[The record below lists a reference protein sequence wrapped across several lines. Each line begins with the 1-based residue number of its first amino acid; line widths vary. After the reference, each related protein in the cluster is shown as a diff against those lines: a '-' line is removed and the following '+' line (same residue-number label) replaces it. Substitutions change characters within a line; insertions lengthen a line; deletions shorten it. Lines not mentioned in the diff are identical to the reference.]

1 MAGEHGS
8 GSVAG
13 DRAYLWRLDRILG
26 LYVGGGLGF
35 LGLMVWA
42 ERQGLSRHWIGP
54 IFLFVTVMVYAALG
68 VYGRTTDPQDYYV
81 AGRRIPPLD
90 NGMANAADGMGAA
103 SLIKPSR

>member
-13 DRAYLWRLDRILG
+13 ARAYLWRLHRSLA
-26 LYVGGGLGF
+26 LYVAGVLGF
-35 LGLMVWA
+35 LALMVWA

-54 IFLFVTVMVYAALG
+54 IFLFVTVMVYPAIG

-81 AGRRIPPLD
+81 AGRRIPHLSHGLAP
-90 NGMANAADGMGAA
+90 AAEC
-103 SLIKPSR
+103 